1 MYKKT
6 IIILLF
12 SFLGTIANAQKSIKG
27 TVYEITENKTKQKIP
42 LASVYWQGTTI
53 GVAAD
58 VDGNFEIIEPTS
70 YPSNL
75 IVSFIGYQADTITL
89 KSYKKTINARL
100 NSAVGLEEFQI
111 TERRSGTTINTI
123 DPIKVETLGTKE
135 LAKAACCNISE
146 SFETNASVDVNF
158 TDAASGTK
166 KIQMLGLDGIYTQI
180 QYENLP
186 LIRGLSAAYGLTFI
200 PGTQAESIQIKKG
213 AGSVVNGFESITGQ
227 INLELQ
233 KPDEAEKLYL
243 NMYGNAMARGEVNI
257 QAAQKLNP
265 KWSTMTMFHASN
277 QTISHDNNKDNFEDH
292 PLRTQYNLFNR
303 WKYVGKKH
311 MFQAGFRAV
320 LDDLEAGQ
328 IEANINESLY
338 RIGVKTKQ
346 FEAFTKNGF
355 LFPKKP
361 YKSIGILNSFKLHD
375 HQSFYGSKLY
385 NAKQYSGYLNVIYQT
400 VINTTDNTIKFGG
413 SWAYDNYDK
422 NLNNNYKFGRIESV
436 PGAFVEYAYNA
447 QKKTALVLGLRGDYH
462 NQHGA
467 FITPRAHY
475 KYNFTDKSAFR
486 LSVGRGFRTANPIIE
501 NSSSA
506 LVSARNIILKDI
518 DLKPEI
524 AWNYGTSITHLFEI
538 AQKEMS
544 ISFDYYFTDFTNQ
557 VVVDI
562 ENPREIAFYNLDG
575 KSYSHSLQTEY
586 SIEITK
592 ALELKTAYKW
602 YNIKTTYNGILKDKP
617 LAPKNRV
624 LVNIGYITNF
634 DKWKFDLTGHWFDV
648 SRIPS
653 TLINSAENVIPNQS
667 KSFYTLNGQITRTF
681 KKFEIYVGAENILNY
696 KQDNPIIS
704 ANNPNGS
711 DFDASLIWGPV
722 MGRNIY
728 FGLRYKIK

>member
-1 MYKKT
+1 MYNKT
-6 IIILLF
+6 IILLVF
-12 SFLGTIANAQKSIKG
+12 SFLVTVANAQKSIKG
-27 TVYEITENKTKQKIP
+27 HVYEITENKTKEVIP
-42 LASVYWQGTTI
+42 LASIYWEGTTI

-58 VDGNFEIIEPTS
+58 LNGDFEIIEPAQ

-75 IVSFIGYQADTITL
+75 IVSFIGYQSDTITL
-89 KSYKKTINARL
+89 NSYKKTINIKL
-100 NSAVGLEEFQI
+100 KSAVGLEEFQI
-111 TERRSGTTINTI
+111 TERQSGTFINLT
-123 DPIKVETLGTKE
+123 DPLRIETLTTKE

-158 TDAASGTK
+158 TDAVSGTK

-180 QYENLP
+180 QYENFP

-213 AGSVVNGFESITGQ
+213 AGSVINGYESITGQ

-233 KPDEAEKLYL
+233 KPDKAEKLYL
-243 NMYGNAMARGEVNI
+243 NIYGNTRARAEINM
-257 QAAQKLNP
+257 QAAQKLNK
-265 KWSTMTMFHASN
+265 KWSTMTMLHASN
-277 QTISHDNNKDNFEDH
+277 QTISHDNNNDNFEDH

-303 WKYVGKKH
+303 WKYIGKKH
-311 MFQAGFRAV
+311 MFQGGFRMV
-320 LDDLEAGQ
+320 LDDLTAGQ
-328 IEANINESLY
+328 IKANTNESLY
-338 RIGVKTKQ
+338 KIGVKTAQ
-346 FEAFTKNGF
+346 FEVFTKNGF
-355 LFPKKP
+355 LFPEKP
-361 YKSIGILNSFKLHD
+361 YKSIGIINSFKLHD
-375 HQSFYGSKLY
+375 HQSFYGGKLF
-385 NAKQYSGYLNVIYQT
+385 NAKQYSGYLNIIYQT
-400 VINTTDNTIKFGG
+400 VINTTDHKIKYGA

-422 NLNNNYKFGRIESV
+422 NLNNNYKFGKIESV
-436 PGAFVEYAYNA
+436 PGAFVEYAYNDA
-447 QKKTALVLGLRGDYH
+447 KKTALVLGLRGDYH
-462 NQHGA
+462 SQFGA
-467 FITPRAHY
+467 FLTPRAHY

-486 LSVGRGFRTANPIIE
+486 LSAGRGFRTANPIIE
-501 NSSSA
+501 NSGSA
-506 LVSARNIILKDI
+506 LVSARNIIIKDI

-538 AQKEMS
+538 AQKEMN
-544 ISFDYYFTDFTNQ
+544 ISFDYYYTDFTNQ

-562 ENPREIAFYNLDG
+562 ENPREISFYNLDG

-592 ALELKTAYKW
+592 SIELKAAYKW
-602 YNIKTTYNGILKDKP
+602 YNIKATYNGVLKDKP

-653 TLINSAENVIPNQS
+653 TVGNLAENVIPN
-667 KSFYTLNGQITRTF
+667 KSEAFYTLNGQVTRTF
-681 KKFEIYVGAENILNY
+681 KKFEVYTGVENILNY
-696 KQDNPIIS
+696 VQDNPIIAS
-704 ANNPNGS
+704 NNPNGS
-711 DFDASLIWGPV
+711 DFDASLIWGPI